1 MGLLAMAYVHLL
13 NTNARQEPL
22 KHVMIDIFQTH
33 QLHLSNSY
41 QDDDEKSVK

>member
-1 MGLLAMAYVHLL
+1 MGLIAMASVQLL

-22 KHVMIDIFQTH
+22 KHVMIAILQTH

-41 QDDDEKSVK
+41 